1 MIIINRII
9 CTKPLKT
16 ICFLF
21 FVLFVTC
28 CSAHPKRTI
37 NSIHL
42 KDIEKH
48 IDKANNI
55 KYLHITGSKD
65 TITRIPRIITKFKK
79 IEHLY
84 ISNVKIE
91 LSDELFLLPNVI
103 ELVIHNS
110 DIVNPELLEN
120 NISMLTKLES
130 IELNDLSVNFSS
142 IINQNIKYIDIKKV
156 NFQKKC
162 LFQFQHADYI
172 FLDSLNIDSLSFS
185 AEKVDYIILNKVSCN
200 KPVEIF
206 KDNSTNVPIV
216 YFRSIKPE
224 YITNLLNVFIKPEYK
239 VEGFEITDTPVETLP
254 DQVFDNYLLNY
265 TGLFNT
271 NIETIQPEFLK
282 LENLEV
288 LTITSSLKEFPLFLN
303 NLKSLKRVKVSP
315 SNYKRINKKDFYF
328 EIEN

>member
-1 MIIINRII
+1 M
-9 CTKPLKT
+9 KT
-16 ICFLF
+16 IWVLF

-84 ISNVKIE
+84 ISNVKIY
-91 LSDELFLLPNVI
+91 LSEELFSLPNVI
-103 ELVIHNS
+103 ELGIHNS

-120 NISMLTKLES
+120 NISKLTKLES

-142 IINQNIKYIDIKKV
+142 IINQNIKYLDIKKV

-162 LFQFQHADYI
+162 LIQFQHADYI

-185 AEKVDYIILNKVSCN
+185 AEKVDYIILNNVSCN

-206 KDNSTNVPIV
+206 KDNSANVPVI
-216 YFRSIKPE
+216 YFRSIKPDN
-224 YITNLLNVFIKPEYK
+224 ISNLLIEFIKPEYK
-239 VEGFEITDTPVETLP
+239 VEGFEITDTPIDTLP
-254 DQVFDNYLLNY
+254 VQIFNNYLLNY
-265 TGLFNT
+265 IGLINT
-271 NIETIQPEFLK
+271 KIETIQPEFQK
-282 LENLEV
+282 LDSLEV
-288 LTITSSLKEFPLFLN
+288 LTITSNLKEFPLFLN

-315 SNYKRINKKDFYF
+315 SIYKRINKKDFYF
-328 EIEN
+328 EIES

>member
-1 MIIINRII
+1 M
-9 CTKPLKT
+9 KT
-16 ICFLF
+16 IWVLF
-21 FVLFVTC
+21 FVLFVTS
-28 CSAHPKRTI
+28 CSTHPKWTI
-37 NSIHL
+37 NNIQL
-42 KDIEKH
+42 KDIEKY

-55 KYLHITGSKD
+55 RYLRIYGSKD
-65 TITRIPRIITKFKK
+65 TITRIPKIITKFKN

-91 LSDELFLLPNVI
+91 LTDELFSLPNVI

-110 DIVNPELLEN
+110 DIVNPELLE
-120 NISMLTKLES
+120 SSVSKFTKLES
-130 IELNDLSVNFSS
+130 IELKDQNINFSS
-142 IINQNIKYIDIKKV
+142 IINQNIKYLDIKKV

-162 LFQFQHADYI
+162 LIQFQHADYI

-239 VEGFEITDTPVETLP
+239 VVGFEITDTPIDTLP
-254 DQVFDNYLLNY
+254 VQVFNNYLLNY
-265 TGLFNT
+265 VGLFNT

-282 LENLEV
+282 LENLEL
-288 LTITSSLKEFPLFLN
+288 LTILSKLNKLPLFLN
-303 NLKSLKRVKVSP
+303 NMESLKKVKVLP
-315 SNYKRINKKDFYF
+315 SIYRKTSINDFNF
-328 EIEN
+328 KIETDYR

>member
-1 MIIINRII
+1 M
-9 CTKPLKT
+9 KT
-16 ICFLF
+16 IWVLF

-28 CSAHPKRTI
+28 CSTHPKRTI
-37 NSIHL
+37 NNIQL
-42 KDIEKH
+42 KDIEKY
-48 IDKANNI
+48 INKANNI

-65 TITRIPRIITKFKK
+65 TITKIPKIITKFEN

-91 LSDELFLLPNVI
+91 LSEELFSLPNVI
-103 ELVIHNS
+103 ELGIHNS
-110 DIVNPELLEN
+110 DIVNSELLES
-120 NISMLTKLES
+120 NISKFTKLES

-172 FLDSLNIDSLSFS
+172 YLDSLCVDSLSFS
-185 AEKVDYIILNKVSCN
+185 AEKVDYIILNNVSSN

-206 KDNSTNVPIV
+206 KDNSANVPVI
-216 YFRSIKPE
+216 YFRSIKSDN
-224 YITNLLNVFIKPEYK
+224 ISNLLNEFIKPEYK
-239 VEGFEITDTPVETLP
+239 VEVLEITDTPIETLP

-265 TGLFNT
+265 IGLINT
-271 NIETIQPEFLK
+271 NVKAIQPEFQK
-282 LENLEV
+282 LDSLEV
-288 LTITSSLKEFPLFLN
+288 LTITSNLREFPLFLN

-315 SNYKRINKKDFYF
+315 TIYKRINKKDFYF